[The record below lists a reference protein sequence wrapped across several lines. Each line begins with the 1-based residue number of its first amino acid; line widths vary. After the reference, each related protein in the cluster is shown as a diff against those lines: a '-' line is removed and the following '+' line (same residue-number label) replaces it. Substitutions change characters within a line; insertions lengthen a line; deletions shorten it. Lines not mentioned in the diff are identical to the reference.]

1 MPFYEALSPI
11 GQSVLALTTVAAI
24 GLFIGS
30 FKFRGIGLGT
40 AGTLFA
46 GLAFSAMGVHCD
58 TEIIDFAKEFG
69 LILFVFTIGIQL
81 GPGVIGLW
89 RQQGLTLNVMAIVIV
104 MSGVG
109 LTLLLSWILNI
120 QGVSA
125 VGLFSGATTNTPSL
139 GAAQQALQVRQTA
152 EGIDSSALTQAYA
165 IAYPGAIL
173 GIIAALLLLKRIFAI
188 DLEQEAAELKR
199 RTPTLPPVCRRNL
212 QIDNSN
218 LSGLTIESIPGRS
231 ETGVRISRIWKA
243 SDNQVL
249 PVTDSTVVEVGDVIL
264 AVGTDGA
271 LDRFQM
277 IIGSHADRD
286 LMQESGDIGFRRVV
300 VTSKAILGKTLSE
313 LALDHLWGVTITRV
327 IRSGV
332 EMTAHGGMRLHY
344 GDVLHIVGR
353 QSGLDGAAKQLG
365 NALHELDN
373 IQFIPF
379 FLGITCGII
388 AGLIPFSIPGFPVP
402 VRLGLAGGPLIV
414 AILFGMIGNL
424 GPLAWYIPGNA
435 NRALRELGI
444 ILFLTSVGLHAGSG
458 FLATV
463 FSPLGLACVTG
474 GLIITMGPLLLTGFF
489 ARRVMK
495 MNFLTLS
502 GLIAGSMTDPPALA
516 FANSLSESEGAS
528 IAYAAVYP
536 LTMTLRI
543 ISAQLLVTLCV

>member
-30 FKFRGIGLGT
+30 LKFRGIGLGT

-46 GLAFSAMGVHCD
+46 GLAFSAMGVHCE

-89 RQQGLTLNVMAIVIV
+89 RQQGLTLNMLAIAIV
-104 MSGVG
+104 MCGVG
-109 LTLLLSWILNI
+109 LTLLLFWVLNLE
-120 QGVSA
+120 GVSA

-212 QIDNSN
+212 QIDNPN